1 MNEEQQE
8 ELEALQYLF
17 LEGELLSQEANILEL
32 CIPLPELPRPL
43 SFQVIWP
50 ENYPQEPLVFS
61 LTDSRVPEALKRQ
74 IETHAS
80 QVAEENVGDA
90 ATYLVYDSVKENL
103 EDWGVLE
110 ELLKTET
117 ESHEQ
122 ISAPKTQPLTK
133 AQKRKQYKY
142 VDSSGEKLRGWNW
155 IDIISHLSKKGC

>member
-1 MNEEQQE
+1 MNEDQQE

-32 CIPLPELPRPL
+32 CVPLPELPRPL

-80 QVAEENVGDA
+80 QVAEDNG
-90 ATYLVYDSVKENL
+90 THYLP
-103 EDWGVLE
+103 GV
-110 ELLKTET
+110 
-117 ESHEQ
+117 
-122 ISAPKTQPLTK
+122 
-133 AQKRKQYKY
+133 R
-142 VDSSGEKLRGWNW
+142 
-155 IDIISHLSKKGC
+155 LSQGKP